1 MAKWKMINVFNPYCK
16 RECFLAVDID
26 YEKRGK
32 SVEDIYNNS
41 HFFSFDLRKV
51 SREVIKHNLKEHNVN
66 TI

>member
-16 RECFLAVDID
+16 RECFLAVDIE

-41 HFFSFDLRKV
+41 YFFSFDLKRT
-51 SREVIKHNLKEHNVN
+51 SREVIKHNLKENN
-66 TI
+66 TL

>member
-1 MAKWKMINVFNPYCK
+1 MINVFNPYCK

-51 SREVIKHNLKEHNVN
+51 SNEVIKHNLKEHYAY

>member
-1 MAKWKMINVFNPYCK
+1 MINVFNPYCK
-16 RECFLAVDID
+16 RECFLAVNND

-41 HFFSFDLRKV
+41 HFFSFDLIKV
-51 SREVIKHNLKEHNVN
+51 SKEVIKHNLKEHYAN